1 MPTPTPQRFL
11 PLLDVPD
18 PLAPGL
24 VVVVGHDELSLV
36 EGLAPSG
43 EDVHVVGMLD
53 DRPVWAVPAT
63 APVEGSVGLRSLWGS
78 VDDVTWTVAGRA
90 VQLVEW
96 DRTHRFCGRCGGPTE
111 LVPGERCRT
120 CPTCGLSAFPRLSPA
135 VIVLVGRDDG
145 RVLLAHGRS
154 FPVPMYSCLA
164 GFVEPGE
171 TLEEA
176 AHREIAEE
184 VGIEIDDLRYWG
196 SQPWPFPHSLMVG
209 FTARYAGGELS
220 LEEAEIVDA
229 GWYQRDRLPRVPP
242 PGSIARSMI
251 DDWRDMSSAFPGHPG
266 RS

>member
-1 MPTPTPQRFL
+1 MPTPKPRRFL

-18 PLAPGL
+18 PRAPGL
-24 VVVVGHDELSLV
+24 VVVVGHEEISLV
-36 EGLAPSG
+36 EGPAPSG

-53 DRPVWAVPAT
+53 DRPVWAVPSAG
-63 APVEGSVGLRSLWGS
+63 PVEGSVGLRSLWGS

-96 DRTHRFCGRCGGPTE
+96 DRTHRFCGRCGGPTG
-111 LVPGERCRT
+111 LVSGERCRT
-120 CPTCGLSAFPRLSPA
+120 CPDCGLSAFPRLSPA

-145 RVLLAHGRS
+145 RVLLAQGRS

-209 FTARYAGGELS
+209 FTARYAGGELA

-229 GWYQRDRLPRVPP
+229 GWYHRDRLPRVPP

-251 DDWRDMSSAFPGHPG
+251 DEWRDISSAFPGPAG
-266 RS
+266 GA